1 MGEDTRQVY
10 ISYAW
15 GGESERIVNELDA
28 DLQTRG
34 IVVVRDKRDLGY
46 KGSIL
51 GFMQEIGRGRAV
63 IVVISDKY
71 LKSPNCMVELVEI
84 ARNQN
89 VRDRIFP
96 VVLADADIYDPVNR
110 VRYIKHWEDK
120 LKQLDEAMRSVS
132 AANLQGMREE
142 IDSYDAI
149 RDHVSG
155 LTFLLKDMNTLTPEM
170 HENSNF
176 ASLIAGLERR
186 LKEVA
191 AMPPAA
197 PVAAPPAPAAAPV
210 AAPAAAPAAPVSPVG
225 DTSAYLAGVAQ
236 RITADGYQP
245 VQGERSGPLR
255 FKAAYEKIEKGWL
268 GSDHRH
274 VVAFEEA
281 GLTPER
287 ITALNERIRTYTWA
301 LNEKT
306 QENHFVIG
314 LVLTGA
320 LSEDTKT
327 ALYDLPPPK
336 LSLTDG
342 RIWTLA
348 AWSTTEN
355 DIFYPSEFNGELGT
369 NFEAAIKKYLTP

>member
-15 GGESERIVNELDA
+15 GGESERIVNELDT
-28 DLQTRG
+28 DLQARG

-176 ASLIAGLERR
+176 STLITGLDRR

-197 PVAAPPAPAAAPV
+197 PP
-210 AAPAAAPAAPVSPVG
+210 AAPAAAPAAAAGVG
-225 DTSAYLAGVAQ
+225 DTAAYLAGLAQ
-236 RITADGYQP
+236 RLALDGYHP
-245 VQGERSGPLR
+245 VPGERFGPLR
-255 FKAAYEKIEKGWL
+255 FKAAHEKVDKGFL
-268 GSDHRH
+268 ASDHRH

-281 GLTPER
+281 GLTAAR
-287 ITALNERIRTYTWA
+287 IHALNDQLKAYTWA
-301 LNEKT
+301 LAEKT
-306 QENHFVIG
+306 QHNHFVIG
-314 LVLTGA
+314 VVLTGA
-320 LSEDTKT
+320 LGDEAQA
-327 ALYDLPPPK
+327 ALYDLPRPK
-336 LSLTDG
+336 LGMTDG
-342 RIWTLA
+342 RIWTLVA
-348 AWSTTEN
+348 YSTVAN
-355 DIFYPSEFNGELGT
+355 DIFYPTDLPAELDCG
-369 NFEAAIKKYLTP
+369 FDEAIKKYLAT